1 MAIAAVAG
9 LASAAGAAAASLSL
23 FGLGALGSFAAAFAI
38 GAGLS
43 MVSRALMPT
52 PSMGQQ
58 MSGTTMTVREPASTR
73 KIVYGR
79 ARVGGSIV
87 YLDSTG
93 EENKFMHMVIA
104 IAGHAIDAYEEI
116 YFNDQ
121 KIWDG
126 GSFVGSWGTY
136 VYLGLHDGTQTTA
149 DSTLVSASSQWTT
162 DHKLLDTAYIYVR
175 LEYDA
180 EQFANGLPN
189 VSAIVRGKKV
199 YNPTTAT
206 TVWTQN
212 PALIVRDYLL
222 DTKYGLAEVTANI
235 NATALS
241 TAQVLCDQQVAL
253 TAGGTQNRYVCDG
266 VLNTGSSR
274 QDNIESLL
282 SSMAGRLIHSGGE
295 YFISGA
301 AYTAPTVTIDESVMV
316 AAVSIQTKQSRRSI
330 YNGVKGVFLS
340 SEDNYI
346 LADYPSVISST
357 YSAADGDP
365 IYLDMPLPFTTSSV
379 RAQRLAKLALL
390 QSRQQ
395 TQITVPCNLAALK
408 FKAGDTIMI
417 TNAKIGWTSKVFDVL
432 GYSFDLSLEGEIIVN
447 VSAIETASEIY
458 DWAASDEEDYLS
470 GGEVSLYNGS
480 SVFAPTSFTGTASTT
495 VNNDGNIVPQITS
508 TWVASADVF
517 VVRYDYQWSTD
528 GSTWNTVDVDGLQHT
543 ISPLISGQL
552 YYTRVRAINDIGVRS
567 SYATAN
573 VSATGDTTA
582 PAVPTSLSATAGYKS
597 ISLKWTNPAD
607 KDFSNVEVYRST
619 SSGGTYAEVATVGGG
634 FSAVTEFLNG
644 GIADA
649 TAFYYKFKSVDYSGN
664 KSAFTGVVNATTNAE
679 AINGSDGTSTFTAPI
694 FKRSATALSAPT
706 GGTFNFGTNTLT
718 APSGWSIAV
727 PTGTDPI
734 YQATFQFSVSGDT
747 GTVTAGTWS
756 TPVIIAENGGN
767 GTDGTDGTDGTNGAN
782 GLSTFVFP
790 VYQRSS
796 SSPSAPSGG
805 SYNFTNNTITA
816 PSNWS
821 ASIPSGTDPIYAST
835 TQAQIAGA
843 TGTDAT
849 LSWTSPILFVQNGS
863 NGIDGDNGS
872 DGINTAPV
880 YAYKRSASALASTN
894 KPATARTWTFST
906 ATFNDND
913 LGNSWTASVPSGSD
927 DLYICA
933 AVASSSGAT
942 DSVAASDWSA
952 PNILGSVGSDGTDGT
967 DGTNGFNTAVV
978 YAYKRSGS
986 TVTDKPSTTRT
997 WTFSTATFNNNDL
1010 GNSFT
1015 GTVPAGTDNL
1025 YVCNAIATSTSSTDS
1040 VTGTS
1045 DWSAPQLLASNGTD
1059 GTDGTDGTN
1068 GTDGTDGT
1076 DGTNGAAGIR
1086 SADGYLYYSVS
1097 QASAPSSP
1105 SATEFVFN
1113 TGSFGGLTANW
1124 STTPPTNTGGDAKYW
1139 ATYWHVTEAEFDGT
1153 QTRTFNTPF
1162 NSVQFDGL
1170 VTFTNLNSELANASS
1185 SEITTINGGLLKT
1198 GTIDV
1203 SQVNIS
1209 GTASAGI
1216 SIKSAATGSRME
1228 IESDVIKIYEGS
1240 TLRVK
1245 LGNLA

>member
-1 MAIAAVAG
+1 MAIAAIAG
-9 LASAAGAAAASLSL
+9 LASGIAG
-23 FGLGALGSFAAAFAI
+23 GLATGFALASFATAFAI

-52 PSMGQQ
+52 PSVGQQ

-73 KIVYGR
+73 KVVYGR

-93 EENKFMHMVIA
+93 AENKFMHMVIA
-104 IAGHAIDAYEEI
+104 IAGHSIDAYEEV

-149 DSTLVSASSQWTT
+149 DSTLVAASSQWTT

-222 DTKYGLAEVTANI
+222 DTKYGLAEVAANI
-235 NATALS
+235 NSTALS
-241 TAQVLCDQQVAL
+241 TAQVLCDEQVGV

-301 AYTAPTVTIDESVMV
+301 AYTTPTVTIDESVMV
-316 AAVSIQTKQSRRSI
+316 AALSIQTKQSRRSI

-417 TNAKIGWTSKVFDVL
+417 TNAKIGWSSKVFDVL
-432 GYSFDLSLEGEIIVN
+432 GYSFDLSPSGEIIVN

-458 DWAASDEEDYLS
+458 DWTASDEEDYLS

-480 SVFAPTSFTGTASTT
+480 SVFAPTSFVGTASTT

-508 TWVASADVF
+508 TWVASADIF

-567 SYATAN
+567 SFATAN

-582 PAVPTSLSATAGYKS
+582 PALPTSLSATAGYKS
-597 ISLKWTNPAD
+597 ISLEWTNPAD
-607 KDFSNVEVYRST
+607 KDFSNVEVYRAT
-619 SSGGTYAEVATVGGG
+619 SSNGTYTEVATVGGG

-644 GIADA
+644 GLADA

-664 KSAFTGVVNATTNAE
+664 KSGFTAKVNATTNAA
-679 AINGSDGTSTFTAPI
+679 AISGTDGQSTFTAPI
-694 FKRSATALSAPT
+694 FKRATSAPSAPS
-706 GGTFNFGTNTLT
+706 GGSFNFGNNTLT
-718 APSGWSIAV
+718 PPTGWAIAV
-727 PTGTDPI
+727 PSGTNPI
-734 YQATFQFSVSGDT
+734 YQANFQFSISGDT

-756 TPVIIAENGGN
+756 TPVVIAENGD
-767 GTDGTDGTDGTNGAN
+767 DGTDG
-782 GLSTFVFP
+782 LSTFTFSVHK
-790 VYQRSS
+790 RASS
-796 SSPSAPSGG
+796 QPSSPSGG

-816 PSNWS
+816 PSGWS
-821 ASIPSGTDPIYAST
+821 EAIPSGTNPVYIST
-835 TQAQIAGA
+835 TKAQISGA
-843 TGTDAT
+843 TGTDSS
-849 LSWTSPILFVQNGS
+849 LSWST
-863 NGIDGDNGS
+863 
-872 DGINTAPV
+872 PV
-880 YAYKRSASALASTN
+880 IFA
-894 KPATARTWTFST
+894 
-906 ATFNDND
+906 
-913 LGNSWTASVPSGSD
+913 
-927 DLYICA
+927 
-933 AVASSSGAT
+933 
-942 DSVAASDWSA
+942 
-952 PNILGSVGSDGTDGT
+952 
-967 DGTNGFNTAVV
+967 
-978 YAYKRSGS
+978 
-986 TVTDKPSTTRT
+986 
-997 WTFSTATFNNNDL
+997 
-1010 GNSFT
+1010 
-1015 GTVPAGTDNL
+1015 
-1025 YVCNAIATSTSSTDS
+1025 
-1040 VTGTS
+1040 
-1045 DWSAPQLLASNGTD
+1045 QNGTD
-1059 GTDGTDGTN
+1059 GQSIT
-1068 GTDGTDGT
+1068 
-1076 DGTNGAAGIR
+1076 GAAGPR
-1086 SADGYLYYSVS
+1086 NAAGYVYYSLTS
-1097 QASAPSSP
+1097 ANAPSSP
-1105 SATEFVFN
+1105 SATSYNFN
-1113 TGSFGGLTANW
+1113 TGSFGGLTTNW
-1124 STTPPTNTGGDAKYW
+1124 SRTPPTNTGADAKYW
-1139 ATYWHVTEAEFDGT
+1139 ATSYYVTEATLGGT
-1153 QTRTFNTPF
+1153 QTLVFATPF
-1162 NSVQFDGL
+1162 SSFNFDGL
-1170 VTFTNLNSELANASS
+1170 VTFTNLNSELADASS
-1185 SEITTINGGLLKT
+1185 TEITTINGGLIKT
-1198 GTIDV
+1198 GIIDANRVKIDDATIDTDGSGNLIIKAGGVGTTQIGNLQV
-1203 SQVNIS
+1203 STLKIADQAVTIPTSTSLASSYTFNS
-1209 GTASAGI
+1209 TTASLFMTLTF
-1216 SIKSAATGSRME
+1216 TGSGAVAE
-1228 IESDVIKIYEGS
+1228 V
-1240 TLRVK
+1240 
-1245 LGNLA
+1245 LGNFAAGGSGAPYLQLIYHLNNVEVRSRNYAYGGTEVFPITTLNGTNTIKVYARKYSSSGGTVIIAEGYVRTLETKK